1 MCDPTA
7 QLQLHL
13 HARLWRRPALYLGD
27 HLCVS
32 IAHRFSLSLTLPCQD
47 PPLCIDQWGHGGF
60 VLGLHHHCHRQCLH
74 LPEYRRD
81 GVDVIALIMMSGTL
95 LISVYQVSH
104 CRWSVSLGI
113 RVLPSLV
120 SKVSKLYHR

>member
-13 HARLWRRPALYLGD
+13 HPRLQRRPDLYLGD

-32 IAHRFSLSLTLPCQD
+32 VADPTPIVSLFLTSPCQE
-47 PPLCIDQWGHGGF
+47 PPLCIDRWGHGGS
-60 VLGLHHHCHRQCLH
+60 VLGLHHYGHRQCLH

-81 GVDVIALIMMSGTL
+81 GVDV
-95 LISVYQVSH
+95 
-104 CRWSVSLGI
+104 
-113 RVLPSLV
+113 
-120 SKVSKLYHR
+120 